1 MKDTLR
7 DIYDAVDE
15 FFSGMGSRRLTTYSA
30 SCAYYL
36 FMSLVPVIMLLVSV
50 LQYTPLTRDVV
61 LEAVSDYVPDS
72 LYEIVYF
79 IVTSIYNGGRVALT
93 VSILLTIW
101 SASACMKA
109 LLRGM
114 DSVYDAERKEDY
126 LRFSLRACCYILVFV
141 VVLMLSFF
149 VMVYGGKI
157 LDYIELNMPVNH
169 SLDFLFTLAK
179 YLRFVIIL
187 ALLALVF
194 CLLYK
199 WMPARRLRFR
209 KQLPGAVF
217 SSVAWVVFSFIF
229 SFYVS
234 LSNRFGAY
242 GYIGT
247 IMVAMIWIFYCFYFL
262 LLGGFIN
269 HYIEMKRAEPEHDR
283 HKRA

>member
-1 MKDTLR
+1 MKDTMR

-15 FFSGMGSRRLTTYSA
+15 FFGGMGSRRITTYSA
-30 SCAYYL
+30 ACAYYL

-61 LEAVSDYVPDS
+61 LEAVADYVPES
-72 LYEIVYF
+72 LYEIVDY

-93 VSILLTIW
+93 VSILLTLW

-114 DSVYDAERKEDY
+114 DSVYDAERREDY
-126 LRFSLRACCYILVFV
+126 IRFSLRACFYMVIFVFIL
-141 VVLMLSFF
+141 LLSFF
-149 VMVYGGKI
+149 VMVYGGQI
-157 LDYIELNMPVNH
+157 LDMIEDSMPANH

-179 YLRFVIIL
+179 HLRFLIIL

-194 CLLYK
+194 SLLYI
-199 WMPARRLRFR
+199 WMPAKNLKSRR
-209 KQLPGAVF
+209 QLPGAVF
-217 SSVAWVVFSFIF
+217 SAVVWAAFSFIF

-234 LSNRFGAY
+234 LSDKFGAY

-262 LLGGFIN
+262 LMGGFIN
-269 HYIEMKRAEPEHDR
+269 HYIEMKRAGPE
-283 HKRA
+283 K

>member
-1 MKDTLR
+1 MKDTMR

-15 FFSGMGSRRLTTYSA
+15 FFGGMDSRRITTYSA
-30 SCAYYL
+30 ACAYYL

-61 LEAVSDYVPDS
+61 LEAVADYVPES
-72 LYEIVYF
+72 LYEIVDY

-93 VSILLTIW
+93 VSILLTLW

-114 DSVYDAERKEDY
+114 DSVYDAERREDY
-126 LRFSLRACCYILVFV
+126 IRFSLRACFYMVIFVFIL
-141 VVLMLSFF
+141 LLSFF
-149 VMVYGGKI
+149 VMVYGGQI
-157 LDYIELNMPVNH
+157 LDLIEDSMPANH

-179 YLRFVIIL
+179 HLRFLIIL

-194 CLLYK
+194 SLLYK
-199 WMPARRLRFR
+199 WMPAKNLKYRR
-209 KQLPGAVF
+209 QLPGAVF
-217 SSVAWVVFSFIF
+217 SAVVWAAFSFIF

-234 LSNRFGAY
+234 LSDKFGAY

-262 LLGGFIN
+262 LMGGFIN
-269 HYIEMKRAEPEHDR
+269 HYIEMKRAGPE
-283 HKRA
+283 K

>member
-1 MKDTLR
+1 MR

-15 FFSGMGSRRLTTYSA
+15 FFGGMGSRRITTYSA
-30 SCAYYL
+30 ACAYYL

-61 LEAVSDYVPDS
+61 LEAVADYVPES
-72 LYEIVYF
+72 LYEIVDY

-93 VSILLTIW
+93 VSILLTLW

-114 DSVYDAERKEDY
+114 DSVYDAERREDY
-126 LRFSLRACCYILVFV
+126 IRFSLRACFYMVIFVFIL
-141 VVLMLSFF
+141 LLSFF
-149 VMVYGGKI
+149 VMVYGGQI
-157 LDYIELNMPVNH
+157 LDMIEDSMPANH

-179 YLRFVIIL
+179 HLRFLIIL

-194 CLLYK
+194 SLLYK
-199 WMPARRLRFR
+199 WMPAKNLKYRR
-209 KQLPGAVF
+209 QLPGAVF
-217 SSVAWVVFSFIF
+217 SAVVWAAFSFIF

-234 LSNRFGAY
+234 LSDKFGAY

-262 LLGGFIN
+262 LMGGFIN
-269 HYIEMKRAEPEHDR
+269 HYIEMKRAGPE
-283 HKRA
+283 K

>member
-1 MKDTLR
+1 MR

-15 FFSGMGSRRLTTYSA
+15 FFGGMGSRRITTYSA
-30 SCAYYL
+30 ACAYYL

-61 LEAVSDYVPDS
+61 LEAVADYVPES
-72 LYEIVYF
+72 LYEIVDY

-93 VSILLTIW
+93 VSILLTLW

-114 DSVYDAERKEDY
+114 DSVYDAERREDY
-126 LRFSLRACCYILVFV
+126 IRFSLRACFYMVIFVFIL
-141 VVLMLSFF
+141 LLSFF
-149 VMVYGGKI
+149 VMVYGGQI
-157 LDYIELNMPVNH
+157 LDLIEDSMPANH

-179 YLRFVIIL
+179 HLRFLIIL

-194 CLLYK
+194 SLLYK
-199 WMPARRLRFR
+199 WMPAKKLKYRR
-209 KQLPGAVF
+209 QLPGAVF
-217 SSVAWVVFSFIF
+217 SAVVWAAFSFIF

-234 LSNRFGAY
+234 LSDKFGAY

-262 LLGGFIN
+262 LMGGFIN
-269 HYIEMKRAEPEHDR
+269 HYIEMKRAGPE
-283 HKRA
+283 K

>member
-1 MKDTLR
+1 MKDTMR

-15 FFSGMGSRRLTTYSA
+15 FFGGMGSRRITTYSA
-30 SCAYYL
+30 ACAYYL

-61 LEAVSDYVPDS
+61 LEAVADYVPES
-72 LYEIVYF
+72 LYEIVDY

-93 VSILLTIW
+93 VSILLTLW

-114 DSVYDAERKEDY
+114 DSVYDAERREDY
-126 LRFSLRACCYILVFV
+126 IRFSLRACFYMVIFVFIL
-141 VVLMLSFF
+141 LLSFF
-149 VMVYGGKI
+149 VMVYGGQI
-157 LDYIELNMPVNH
+157 LDMIEDSMPANH

-179 YLRFVIIL
+179 HLRFLIIL

-194 CLLYK
+194 NLLYK
-199 WMPARRLRFR
+199 WMPAKNLKYRR
-209 KQLPGAVF
+209 QLPGAVF
-217 SSVAWVVFSFIF
+217 SAVVWAAFSFIF

-234 LSNRFGAY
+234 LSDKFGAY

-262 LLGGFIN
+262 LMGGFIN
-269 HYIEMKRAEPEHDR
+269 HYIEMKRAGPE
-283 HKRA
+283 K

>member
-1 MKDTLR
+1 MKDTMR

-15 FFSGMGSRRLTTYSA
+15 FFGGMGSRRITTYSA
-30 SCAYYL
+30 ACAYYL

-61 LEAVSDYVPDS
+61 LEAVADYVPES
-72 LYEIVYF
+72 LYEIVDY

-93 VSILLTIW
+93 VSILLTLW

-114 DSVYDAERKEDY
+114 DSVYDAERREDY
-126 LRFSLRACCYILVFV
+126 IRFSLRACFYMVIFVFIL
-141 VVLMLSFF
+141 LLSFF
-149 VMVYGGKI
+149 VMVYGGQI
-157 LDYIELNMPVNH
+157 LDLIEDSMPANH

-179 YLRFVIIL
+179 HLRFLIIL
-187 ALLALVF
+187 ALLAMVF
-194 CLLYK
+194 SLLYK
-199 WMPARRLRFR
+199 WMPAKNLKYRR
-209 KQLPGAVF
+209 QLPGAVF
-217 SSVAWVVFSFIF
+217 SAVVWAAFSFIF

-234 LSNRFGAY
+234 LSDKFGAY

-262 LLGGFIN
+262 LMGGFIN
-269 HYIEMKRAEPEHDR
+269 HYIEMKRAGPE
-283 HKRA
+283 K

>member
-1 MKDTLR
+1 MR

-15 FFSGMGSRRLTTYSA
+15 FFGGMGSRRITTYSA
-30 SCAYYL
+30 ACAYYL

-61 LEAVSDYVPDS
+61 LEAVADYVPES
-72 LYEIVYF
+72 LYEIVDY

-93 VSILLTIW
+93 VSILLTLW

-114 DSVYDAERKEDY
+114 DSVYDAERREDY
-126 LRFSLRACCYILVFV
+126 IRFSLRACFYMVIFVFIL
-141 VVLMLSFF
+141 LLSFF
-149 VMVYGGKI
+149 VMVYGGQI
-157 LDYIELNMPVNH
+157 LDLIEDSMPANH

-179 YLRFVIIL
+179 HLRFLIIL

-194 CLLYK
+194 SLLYK
-199 WMPARRLRFR
+199 WMPAKNLKYRR
-209 KQLPGAVF
+209 QLPGAVF
-217 SSVAWVVFSFIF
+217 SAVVWAAFSFIF

-234 LSNRFGAY
+234 LSDKFGAY

-262 LLGGFIN
+262 LMGGFIN
-269 HYIEMKRAEPEHDR
+269 HYIEMKRAGPE
-283 HKRA
+283 K

>member
-15 FFSGMGSRRLTTYSA
+15 FFSGMGSRRLTTYSS

-61 LEAVSDYVPDS
+61 LEAVADYVPDS

-79 IVTSIYNGGRVALT
+79 IVTSIYSGGRVALT

-126 LRFSLRACCYILVFV
+126 IRFSLRACFYMIIFVFI
-141 VVLMLSFF
+141 LMLSFF

-157 LDYIELNMPVNH
+157 LDYIEQSMPVNH
-169 SLDFLFTLAK
+169 SLDFLFMLAK

-199 WMPARRLRFR
+199 WMPARRLKFR
-209 KQLPGAVF
+209 RQLPGAVF
-217 SSVAWVVFSFIF
+217 SSVAWAAFSFIF

-234 LSNRFGAY
+234 LSDRFGAY

>member
-1 MKDTLR
+1 MR

-15 FFSGMGSRRLTTYSA
+15 FFGGMGSRRITTYSA
-30 SCAYYL
+30 ACAYYL

-61 LEAVSDYVPDS
+61 LEAVADYVPES
-72 LYEIVYF
+72 LYEIVDY

-93 VSILLTIW
+93 VSILLTLW

-114 DSVYDAERKEDY
+114 DSVYDAERREDY
-126 LRFSLRACCYILVFV
+126 IRFSLRACFYMVIFVFIL
-141 VVLMLSFF
+141 LLSFF
-149 VMVYGGKI
+149 VMVYGGQI
-157 LDYIELNMPVNH
+157 LDMIEDSMPANH

-179 YLRFVIIL
+179 HLRFLIIL

-194 CLLYK
+194 SLLYK
-199 WMPARRLRFR
+199 WMPAKKLKYRR
-209 KQLPGAVF
+209 QLPGAVF
-217 SSVAWVVFSFIF
+217 SAVVWAAFSFIF

-234 LSNRFGAY
+234 LSDKFGAY

-262 LLGGFIN
+262 LMGGFIN
-269 HYIEMKRAEPEHDR
+269 HYIEMKRAGPE
-283 HKRA
+283 K